1 MYLNPQC
8 CVCFSGYGEGQFE
21 KGRTT
26 VFCFHHFHSLF
37 FQKLISSSCSHTPLR
52 PVGLLPLSLYIWH
65 RDESASRKTAQPLA
79 VLFLI
84 WLQASFQLQAGH
96 AQHQLTHAPWNKSLP
111 SKPTLFS
118 HLSSKRDI
126 QGTYTLMKVCSCF
139 FSFSQGAEVINSG
152 SYWRHLGLIGGFKIN
167 NPLFTR
173 AT

>member
-37 FQKLISSSCSHTPLR
+37 FQKLISSFVHTHRWNLWVCYLFPFTSGIEMRVLPERLLSPLKFYSWYNYR
-52 PVGLLPLSLYIWH
+52 FHS
-65 RDESASRKTAQPLA
+65 SSRLA
-79 VLFLI
+79 I
-84 WLQASFQLQAGH
+84 H
-96 AQHQLTHAPWNKSLP
+96 NTSLP
-111 SKPTLFS
+111 MHPGIKACHQSQHFS
-118 HLSSKRDI
+118 LISVPKETFREHIRWWR
-126 QGTYTLMKVCSCF
+126 CSCF

-167 NPLFTR
+167 NPYPVT
-173 AT
+173 